1 MGSAGA
7 EPKNGI
13 EGVGIGN
20 AGAGFR
26 ACSVALRHMT
36 SQFPFP
42 HAVESTGSGSGKHR
56 GAGAIAAVIAAI
68 SSW

>member
-7 EPKNGI
+7 EPKNGM
-13 EGVGIGN
+13 EAWGSGW
-20 AGAGFR
+20 
-26 ACSVALRHMT
+26 T

-42 HAVESTGSGSGKHR
+42 HAVESTGSGKHR
-56 GAGAIAAVIAAI
+56 GVGAILIVIAAI